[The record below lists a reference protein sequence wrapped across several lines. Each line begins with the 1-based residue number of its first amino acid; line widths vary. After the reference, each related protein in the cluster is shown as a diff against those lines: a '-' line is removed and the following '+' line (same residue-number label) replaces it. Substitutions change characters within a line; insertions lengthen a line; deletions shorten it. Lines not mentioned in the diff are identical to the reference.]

1 MVKGA
6 AMLISEFARAAG
18 MSIDTVRFYVR
29 RRLLLPTVGIKG
41 GSNPYQIFDAEHLRQ
56 ARIIRLAQSL
66 GFSLKEIA
74 LLADEY
80 NRGDMTPARG
90 RKIMADQLAR
100 LERKRAELDTMLSYV
115 RAKIAWMDGG
125 HVGPEPEFGAIGAC
139 GVEPAKPLRV
149 IATPRGRKKPVARAA

>member
-1 MVKGA
+1 MVKEA

-29 RRLLLPTVGIKG
+29 RRLLLPKVGMKG

-90 RKIMADQLAR
+90 REVMADQLVR
-100 LERKRAELDTMLSYV
+100 LERKRAELDAMLSYV

-125 HVGPEPEFGAIGAC
+125 HRGPEPEFGEVGAC
-139 GVEPAKPLRV
+139 GVEPARQVRV
-149 IATPRGRKKPVARAA
+149 TAAPRGRRKPVARAA